1 MQQKLRAG
9 LIGIIL
15 AFLLI
20 LTAAAPITRHKTSSL
35 AIASLNASPNLP
47 VPPLPVADIILGDI
61 QNRVTSVEKTNVS
74 VPRELDDVLYR
85 RNIFKKIGHAFKS
98 SVSFSFLLLKNIDT
112 YTAQQLEVKSAGL
125 SRVTSAA

>member
-47 VPPLPVADIILGDI
+47 VPPLPVADIILGDS
-61 QNRVTSVEKTNVS
+61 QNRVTSAEKTNVS
-74 VPRELDDVLYR
+74 VPRELDVLYR

-98 SVSFSFLLLKNIDT
+98 SMSFSFLLLKNIDT
-112 YTAQQLEVKSAGL
+112 YTAQQLGGKSAGL
-125 SRVTSAA
+125 SKVTSAA